1 MGYKEG
7 TGLGKHGQ
15 GRVNIVEASKQ
26 RGQRGLGLVLKSF
39 EPADVQWDF
48 GKEQVG
54 YYKLITR
61 TGKCTQK
68 VLCSSYLKTVWSFGE
83 PSDALFFHQ
92 VTTDERVDWM
102 PKCMNYLPE
111 IETMRT
117 WIKIGPVSW

>member
-48 GKEQVG
+48 GKEQVENISKN
-54 YYKLITR
+54 YDNWFVQTN
-61 TGKCTQK
+61 
-68 VLCSSYLKTVWSFGE
+68 SFN
-83 PSDALFFHQ
+83 
-92 VTTDERVDWM
+92 
-102 PKCMNYLPE
+102 C
-111 IETMRT
+111 
-117 WIKIGPVSW
+117 

>member
-48 GKEQVG
+48 DKEQVE
-54 YYKLITR
+54 YIS
-61 TGKCTQK
+61 QK
-68 VLCSSYLKTVWSFGE
+68 ILHSYDLKSLDGVRVDF
-83 PSDALFFHQ
+83 LFF
-92 VTTDERVDWM
+92 R
-102 PKCMNYLPE
+102 
-111 IETMRT
+111 
-117 WIKIGPVSW
+117 

>member
-54 YYKLITR
+54 YIRCK
-61 TGKCTQK
+61 
-68 VLCSSYLKTVWSFGE
+68 
-83 PSDALFFHQ
+83 
-92 VTTDERVDWM
+92 
-102 PKCMNYLPE
+102 NYE
-111 IETMRT
+111 
-117 WIKIGPVSW
+117 S